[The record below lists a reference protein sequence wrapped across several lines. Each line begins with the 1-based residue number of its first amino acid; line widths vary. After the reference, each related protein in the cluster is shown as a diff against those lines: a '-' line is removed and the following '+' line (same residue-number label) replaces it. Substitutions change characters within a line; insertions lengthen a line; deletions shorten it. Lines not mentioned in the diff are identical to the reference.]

1 MVSFGCFAA
10 DFSPK
15 DYTITWLRNGKKIDP
30 SESSTSSEGK
40 KNETGTFYNAAS
52 YIQVKENHWK
62 DDGTNITCRFAN
74 SKEQDDVHL
83 TYGGGC
89 VEPSTKLEIDIL
101 PISLETMYLENN
113 ADLVCKVHSSDPV
126 EVKWFNES
134 GEVLSVLES
143 PSSNTYIARTKI
155 TYDEWSKGMKWFCE
169 ASIKDSIEVPTRKN
183 FVKNNGRNRVPP
195 SVYLLPPVD
204 DLSCTNM
211 TLTCFVKDFYP
222 ADILVHWL
230 VDNLTIDGN
239 ALYSHKTT
247 NVIENGDLFS
257 TYGQLTFSSD
267 GWKDGRVFRCE
278 VYHMSMDSKNQPIVK
293 LITEKSSGNVN
304 IINMN
309 LGPSTCLPQ

>member
-1 MVSFGCFAA
+1 
-10 DFSPK
+10 
-15 DYTITWLRNGKKIDP
+15 
-30 SESSTSSEGK
+30 
-40 KNETGTFYNAAS
+40 
-52 YIQVKENHWK
+52 
-62 DDGTNITCRFAN
+62 
-74 SKEQDDVHL
+74 
-83 TYGGGC
+83 
-89 VEPSTKLEIDIL
+89 
-101 PISLETMYLENN
+101 
-113 ADLVCKVHSSDPV
+113 
-126 EVKWFNES
+126 
-134 GEVLSVLES
+134 
-143 PSSNTYIARTKI
+143 
-155 TYDEWSKGMKWFCE
+155 
-169 ASIKDSIEVPTRKN
+169 
-183 FVKNNGRNRVPP
+183 
-195 SVYLLPPVD
+195 
-204 DLSCTNM
+204 M

-293 LITEKSSGNVN
+293 LITEKTSGNVN